1 MVKMYNQMN
10 KAPVKQAKRRICE
23 NLVTTCLKGKMYTP
37 QPVDKNHL
45 VNALLL
51 CCCSHSLNGS
61 YLQTLPSCSLSC
73 SESAKCVTQTGIG
86 LCHTF
91 SHSTEAN
98 LSLWQWTFSI
108 FMLIVSKSL
117 QTNTKKRLF
126 CNSFYPARPRNLQ
139 IHCHPVR
146 RHISFLLNSCYIMSN
161 MVDNS
166 WVEIMEVDFS
176 LIRNSNKKE
185 YSLEERWRADYGR
198 LAISILWF

>member
-108 FMLIVSKSL
+108 FMPIVSKSL
-117 QTNTKKRLF
+117 QTNTKK
-126 CNSFYPARPRNLQ
+126 LQ
-139 IHCHPVR
+139 SNRWEVFGSAP
-146 RHISFLLNSCYIMSN
+146 FLQQFLPSETQKPPDPLSPSQETHFFLTKQLLYH
-161 MVDNS
+161 VQ
-166 WVEIMEVDFS
+166 
-176 LIRNSNKKE
+176 
-185 YSLEERWRADYGR
+185 YGR
-198 LAISILWF
+198 QLLSRNNGSRLQFNQKFK